1 MRLSLLFLVAICLAV
16 NWVIPA
22 TAATSA
28 SRSAVFDGNVVSV
41 YYYRGGY
48 YPYHY
53 HGRYYG
59 HRSYYHGRWR
69 YY

>member
-1 MRLSLLFLVAICLAV
+1 MRLSLLILVAICLAV
-16 NWVIPA
+16 NSVIPA

-53 HGRYYG
+53 QGRYYV
-59 HRSYYHGRWR
+59 RSYYHGRWR
-69 YY
+69 DY